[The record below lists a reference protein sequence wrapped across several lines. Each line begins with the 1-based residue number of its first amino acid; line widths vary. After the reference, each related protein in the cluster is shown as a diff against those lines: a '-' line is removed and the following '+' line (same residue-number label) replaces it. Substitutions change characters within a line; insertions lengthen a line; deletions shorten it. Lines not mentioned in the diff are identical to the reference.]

1 MQEKQIAEFN
11 NVCKTFYSKEGEV
24 QALKDI
30 NLQLY
35 QGEILAVIGS
45 SGAGK
50 STLLRML
57 NGLEK
62 PDTGNVIW
70 QDRDLGR
77 LSPQE
82 LNATRRKMGMIFQH
96 FNLLAQRNVLDNV
109 ALPLEI
115 QGLLRD
121 KARLKAHELLER
133 VDLSDKAKSYP
144 AQLSGG
150 QKQRVA
156 IARALS
162 TDPQLLLC
170 DEATSAL
177 DPATTQSILELLKN
191 INRELGI
198 TLFVV
203 THEMQVVE
211 HICDRVAVMDEG
223 RVVELRSV
231 RELFKKPQSSA
242 ARKLIYPRGE
252 LLNRSYEGAR
262 LRLVF
267 DGLSAEEPLISKI
280 VLEAKVPVN
289 ILYADSKNIEDKT
302 YGQMVLA
309 LPDDETAAERVL
321 ALLKREGLTYSI
333 DKNNKGEFNGY

>member
-1 MQEKQIAEFN
+1 MQGKQIAEFK
-11 NVCKTFYSKEGEV
+11 NVSKTFSSKEGEV
-24 QALKDI
+24 RALSGI

-35 QGEILAVIGS
+35 QGEILAVIGP

-57 NGLEK
+57 NRLEEA
-62 PDTGNVIW
+62 DEGTVIW
-70 QDRDLGR
+70 QDQDLGK
-77 LSPQE
+77 LSPAE

-109 ALPLEI
+109 ALPLELH
-115 QGLLRD
+115 GTSRD
-121 KARLKAHELLER
+121 KARAKAAELLDL
-133 VDLSDKAKSYP
+133 VDLSGKTSAYP

-162 TDPQLLLC
+162 TDPELLLC

-177 DPATTQSILELLKN
+177 DPATTHSILELLKK

-203 THEMQVVE
+203 THEMHVVE
-211 HICDRVAVMDEG
+211 HICDRVAVMDDG
-223 RVVELRSV
+223 HIVELRSV
-231 RELFKKPQSSA
+231 KDLFKNPRSAA
-242 ARKLIYPRGE
+242 ARKLIYPQGE
-252 LLNRSYEGAR
+252 LLKRSYNGAR

-302 YGQMVLA
+302 YGQMLLA
-309 LPDDETAAERVL
+309 LPDDETAAERIL
-321 ALLKREGLTYSI
+321 ALLEREGLSYSLDEEEESI
-333 DKNNKGEFNGY
+333 

>member
-1 MQEKQIAEFN
+1 MQGKQIAEFR
-11 NVCKTFYSKEGEV
+11 NVSKTFSSKEGEV
-24 QALKDI
+24 HALSDI

-35 QGEILAVIGS
+35 QGEILAVIGP

-62 PDTGNVIW
+62 ADRGTVIW
-70 QDRDLGR
+70 QERELET
-77 LSPQE
+77 LSARE

-109 ALPLEI
+109 SLPLEI
-115 QGLLRD
+115 HGLSRD
-121 KARLKAHELLER
+121 KARARAAELL
-133 VDLSDKAKSYP
+133 DLVGLNDKARAYP

-162 TDPQLLLC
+162 TDPELLLC

-177 DPATTQSILELLKN
+177 DPATTHSILELLKK

-223 RVVELRSV
+223 RIVELSSV
-231 RELFKKPQSSA
+231 KDLFKNPQSSA
-242 ARKLIYPRGE
+242 ARKLIYPEGE
-252 LLNRSYEGAR
+252 LLKRSYNGAR

-280 VLEAKVPVN
+280 ILEAKVPVN

-302 YGQMVLA
+302 YGQMLLA
-309 LPDDETAAERVL
+309 LPDDESASERIL
-321 ALLKREGLTYSI
+321 ALLEREGLSYSI
-333 DKNNKGEFNGY
+333 DERELS

>member
-1 MQEKQIAEFN
+1 MQKNQIAEFK
-11 NVCKTFYSKEGEV
+11 NVCKTFHSKEGEV
-24 QALKDI
+24 QALLDI

-62 PDTGNVIW
+62 ADAGTVVW
-70 QDRDLGR
+70 QKRELQDLSTR
-77 LSPQE
+77 E

-96 FNLLAQRNVLDNV
+96 FNLLDQRNVLDNV
-109 ALPLEI
+109 SLPLEI
-115 QGLLRD
+115 HGLARS
-121 KARLKAHELLER
+121 KARKKAAELLEL
-133 VDLSDKAKSYP
+133 VGLKDKIKAYP

-162 TDPQLLLC
+162 TDPELLLC

-177 DPATTQSILELLKN
+177 DPATTHAILELLKK

-203 THEMQVVE
+203 THEMHVVE
-211 HICDRVAVMDEG
+211 HICDRVAVMDRG
-223 RVVELRSV
+223 RIVELRSV
-231 RELFKKPQSSA
+231 RDLFKNPQSAA
-242 ARKLIYPRGE
+242 ARKLIYPQGE
-252 LLNRSYEGAR
+252 LLNRSYDGAR
-262 LRLVF
+262 LRLIF

-280 VLEAKVPVN
+280 ILEAKVPVN

-302 YGQMVLA
+302 YGQMLLA
-309 LPDDETAAERVL
+309 LPNDESAAERIL
-321 ALLKREGLTYSI
+321 ALLQREGLTYSI
-333 DKNNKGEFNGY
+333 DKTNKGDFNGH